1 MPTAAPDNIVPYP
14 RTPVHSSTVP
24 RGPLLLD
31 ARPGDAF
38 FIGADGEVLF
48 ALLCSPQVV
57 ADGRRRWCVAIAS
70 NDPMR
75 PVGTLC
81 SAPVETAVCPVRALD
96 MRITREPLAWVGR

>member
-1 MPTAAPDNIVPYP
+1 MQTAAPDNIVPYP
-14 RTPVHSSTVP
+14 RTPARPPLIPH
-24 RGPLLLD
+24 GPLLLD

-38 FIGADGEVLF
+38 FIGDDSNVLF
-48 ALLCSPQVV
+48 VLLSSPQIV

-81 SAPVETAVCPVRALD
+81 AEAIETRVCPVRALD
-96 MRITREPLAWVGR
+96 MRIVREPLAWTGR